1 MTRFFLDEREITP
14 PSDIFSLNQILKHV
28 ESVHLSPNTV
38 VRQIWIDGSPFSIPT
53 ADGVADFSL
62 EVSQRE
68 KIEIFTGTVT
78 EIARESIQD
87 ALQYLNRVETAT
99 PSLISSFQDSPG
111 PETFE
116 GIKQLYQ
123 GLYWLIVL
131 LSKLKANFQIDFES
145 TVIQGTLVSEHH
157 NKFIS
162 VLKQLIA
169 SQEKRDF
176 VLTADL
182 LEYEILPLVPIWRK
196 MFCIFLDKINA
207 LQ

>member
-1 MTRFFLDEREITP
+1 MI
-14 PSDIFSLNQILKHV
+14 
-28 ESVHLSPNTV
+28 
-38 VRQIWIDGSPFSIPT
+38 RQICIDGSPFSIPT
-53 ADGVADFSL
+53 ADGEADFSL

-68 KIEIFTGTVT
+68 KIEIFTGTIT

-99 PSLISSFQDSPG
+99 PSLISSFQDSPS

-131 LSKLKANFQIDFES
+131 LSKLKANFQIDLEG
-145 TVIQGTLVSEHH
+145 TVIQGALVSEHH
-157 NKFIS
+157 KKFIS

-182 LEYEILPLVPIWRK
+182 LEYEIIPLVPVWK
-196 MFCIFLDKINA
+196 EMFCIFLDKIDA
-207 LQ
+207 SQ